1 MWDAAAPSPLI
12 LRLWSIRAAVAL
24 LCHLQHTWAVPCS
37 ESRSLAPKSEC
48 FQSQRMEGEMYR
60 RCKDVL
66 APPVSAEHLFGCL
79 LHQGE
84 NPVSPSI
91 PDPLPLG
98 DAFLV
103 PATKIFPN
111 PGSSQTYTHI
121 FLCYSHWLVP
131 SVWPN
136 AWTAFL
142 ANL

>member
-1 MWDAAAPSPLI
+1 MSLHHLSLLSIFLDVCFTREKILLALPFLTLSP
-12 LRLWSIRAAVAL
+12 WG
-24 LCHLQHTWAVPCS
+24 H
-37 ESRSLAPKSEC
+37 
-48 FQSQRMEGEMYR
+48 
-60 RCKDVL
+60 
-66 APPVSAEHLFGCL
+66 
-79 LHQGE
+79 
-84 NPVSPSI
+84 
-91 PDPLPLG
+91 
-98 DAFLV
+98 AFLV